1 MTPEQVNERLDTEF
15 RSIVTKDHFDIVIGR
30 LENKIDARFNSV
42 EAKLNGMDAKFNN
55 QRILLLGILLGVI
68 AQIVNAWIMHLK

>member
-1 MTPEQVNERLDTEF
+1 MAETTDAF
-15 RSIVTKDHFDIVIGR
+15 VTKEQLEIALGR

-42 EAKLNGMDAKFNN
+42 DAKLNGMDAKFNN

-68 AQIVNAWIMHLK
+68 AQILSAWIMHLK